1 MSIISYFFGIICS
14 LVMIL
19 NNKFDSALYHMLNH
33 DFGYLEYSNVFL
45 MAINQNTLLAF
56 LKFA

>member
-1 MSIISYFFGIICS
+1 
-14 LVMIL
+14 MIL